1 MSTNQ
6 QLPIQIRILEVYVQ
20 DTHARK
26 DTVFSFFFLSVKIG
40 NQAKILLEIPKKNLR
55 LSMETMAAWL
65 GCMYPLRAAGSFLLV
80 VLPSGLDSSCNSTK
94 YKALFALG
102 SAAAA
107 KWLRNQCYPLHY
119 IATTNRKLHLSGYLS
134 VAQRL
139 QRQWTKIAEPNGS
152 ERCSLVN
159 KREMVSLTFD

>member
-55 LSMETMAAWL
+55 LSMETMAA
-65 GCMYPLRAAGSFLLV
+65 
-80 VLPSGLDSSCNSTK
+80 
-94 YKALFALG
+94 
-102 SAAAA
+102 
-107 KWLRNQCYPLHY
+107 
-119 IATTNRKLHLSGYLS
+119 
-134 VAQRL
+134 
-139 QRQWTKIAEPNGS
+139 
-152 ERCSLVN
+152 
-159 KREMVSLTFD
+159 